1 MRRVALGVAVG
12 VTCATCTGCR
22 NLSGFSTN
30 GDSFVGAVV
39 NADFVRAGVAANTQL
54 CLTLDADHFQGQ
66 DGVVPGD
73 VSTDD
78 GRFHLS
84 PLRPIPQIW
93 SDPLSTLTFGEGRL
107 KNLVYVVAATTP
119 FADLGG
125 NDVLAVVSL
134 MQSGGVEVRLL
145 RGAPS
150 LAADAGAPPGADD
163 ASTASNGSN
172 VFAIFALSRQKGPCS
187 F

>member
-1 MRRVALGVAVG
+1 MRRVALSVAIAATFA
-12 VTCATCTGCR
+12 TCAGCR
-22 NLSGFSTN
+22 DLSGFSTN
-30 GDSFVGAVV
+30 GDIFVGAVV
-39 NADFVRAGVAANTQL
+39 NADFVRAGVAPNTQL
-54 CLTLDADHFQGQ
+54 CLALDADHFQGQ
-66 DGVVPGD
+66 NGVMPGD

-78 GRFHLS
+78 GRFHLAK
-84 PLRPIPQIW
+84 LRPIPQIW

-119 FADLGG
+119 FGDLGG
-125 NDVLAVVSL
+125 DDVFAVVSL

-150 LAADAGAPPGADD
+150 VSGEDAGDAAAGDPSAATGA
-163 ASTASNGSN
+163 SN
-172 VFAIFALSRQKGPCS
+172 VFAIFALSRKKGPCS